1 MANVPDVVIG
11 LPAMLNT
18 LGTVAATLVTLPD
31 AGVCQ
36 VAAVPLVAVSI
47 CPTVGA
53 ADDDTLTTVV
63 AEFSAL
69 VLAAVPVV
77 SWFQVGIA
85 PAKSA

>member
-18 LGTVAATLVTLPD
+18 LGTVAATLVTPPG
-31 AGVCQ
+31 AGVCH
-36 VAAVPLVAVSI
+36 VAAVPLVAVNI

-53 ADDDTLTTVV
+53 GEDDTLTTVV
-63 AEFSAL
+63 AEFNAL
-69 VLAAVPVV
+69 ALAAVPVV

>member
-1 MANVPDVVIG
+1 VPVEVIG
-11 LPAMLNT
+11 EPAT
-18 LGTVAATLVTLPD
+18 EIIPPVKVWATLVTPPG

-36 VAAVPLVAVSI
+36 VAAVPLVAVNT
-47 CPTVGA
+47 CPLVGA
-53 ADDDTLTTVV
+53 DEEETFTTVV

-77 SWFQVGIA
+77 SWFHVGIV

>member
-1 MANVPDVVIG
+1 VPVVVIG
-11 LPAMLNT
+11 EPAT
-18 LGTVAATLVTLPD
+18 EIIPPVKVWATLVTPPA
-31 AGVCQ
+31 AGVCH
-36 VAAVPLVAVSI
+36 VAAVPLVAVNI

-53 ADDDTLTTVV
+53 GDDDTLTTVV